1 METTT
6 DSRWKWLA
14 LGLAALLVFA
24 AGCWLGTCFISSRHG
39 GAKAVQPV
47 REIAAVDDAA
57 RKLECT
63 VKEAKDMRNKL
74 PEVVKNAKENVVR
87 DVGGLDDAG
96 AADRWNGLLGRYRED
111 RAAVEGIRPDE

>member
-14 LGLAALLVFA
+14 LGLAALLVLA
-24 AGCWLGTCFISSRHG
+24 AGCWLGSRFISSRHG
-39 GAKAVQPV
+39 DTKAVLPV
-47 REIAAVDDAA
+47 QEIAAVDDTA

-74 PEVVKNAKENVVR
+74 PEVIKNAKENVVR
-87 DVGGLDDAG
+87 DVDRLDDTG
-96 AADRWNGLLGRYRED
+96 VADRWNGLLGRYREN
-111 RAAVEGIRPDE
+111 RAAAAGVRSD